1 MSGGSSSKS
10 QKEMARSIVQK
21 LRTAGV
27 RLVALDWDRTIITV
41 HTKGCWEDGPSKLA
55 KHVRPCFKYF
65 IAACLDSSL
74 HLCVVTFSSQSPLI
88 KDTLKIAIPHSDT
101 SAIIIRGNTKDWAR
115 IQGVPILGKQQHIA
129 SAIREQHI
137 ASAIREVCLFV
148 CLFKQQHI
156 ASAIREVTSK
166 RHQVIQPGE
175 VILMDDD
182 TENLKIAETFGHR
195 AFFVR
200 DDMAMEHFKEC
211 VMDHLPNN
219 TKTASD
225 KN

>member
-129 SAIREQHI
+129 SAIRE
-137 ASAIREVCLFV
+137 
-148 CLFKQQHI
+148 
-156 ASAIREVTSK
+156 VTSK
-166 RHQVIQPGE
+166 RHQVIQPSE

>member
-21 LRTAGV
+21 LRAAGV

-129 SAIREQHI
+129 SAIRE
-137 ASAIREVCLFV
+137 
-148 CLFKQQHI
+148 
-156 ASAIREVTSK
+156 VTSK
-166 RHQVIQPGE
+166 RHQVIQPAE
-175 VILMDDD
+175 VLLMDDD

-200 DDMAMEHFKEC
+200 DDMAMEHFKDC
-211 VMDHLPNN
+211 VAAEHLPNN
-219 TKTASD
+219 TKTD

>member
-1 MSGGSSSKS
+1 MSGGSSSKA

-41 HTKGCWEDGPSKLA
+41 HTKGCWEDSPSKLA

-65 IAACLDSSL
+65 IAACLDSTL
-74 HLCVVTFSSQSPLI
+74 HLCVVTFSSQSALI

-101 SAIIIRGNTKDWAR
+101 SAIIIRGNTKDWGR

-129 SAIREQHI
+129 SAM
-137 ASAIREVCLFV
+137 
-148 CLFKQQHI
+148 
-156 ASAIREVTSK
+156 REVTSK

-175 VILMDDD
+175 VLLMDDD

-195 AFFVR
+195 AFFIR
-200 DDMAMEHFKEC
+200 DDMAMEHFSDC
-211 VMDHLPNN
+211 VTEHLPNN
-219 TKTASD
+219 TKPAGD
-225 KN
+225 KD

>member
-129 SAIREQHI
+129 SAIRE
-137 ASAIREVCLFV
+137 
-148 CLFKQQHI
+148 
-156 ASAIREVTSK
+156 VTSK